1 MFWTILRPF
10 SKYLICDFE
19 YVLIEKELSYDN
31 DLPPKEKIIL
41 DLYDWLKKLSLS
53 EEKAFGLDN
62 SLVKI
67 EYYPLLLNKNIA
79 DIPLKRRAD
88 KKE

>member
-1 MFWTILRPF
+1 F
-10 SKYLICDFE
+10 
-19 YVLIEKELSYDN
+19 DN
-31 DLPPKEKIIL
+31 DLPWYEKFIL
-41 DLYDWLKKLSLS
+41 DCYAFIRRRSLS

-62 SLVKI
+62 SSVKI
-67 EYYPLLLNKNIA
+67 EYYPLLLNKNLP